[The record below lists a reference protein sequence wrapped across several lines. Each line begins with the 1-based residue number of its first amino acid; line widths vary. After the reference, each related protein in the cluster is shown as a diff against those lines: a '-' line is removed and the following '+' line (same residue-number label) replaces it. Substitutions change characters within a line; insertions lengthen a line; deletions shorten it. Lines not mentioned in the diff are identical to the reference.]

1 MIADFVVIES
11 KSTSEYFAVCVFQN
25 SSALRVYSLKKGQII
40 YEVDNDYQGEVGVA
54 GYMPKV

>member
-25 SSALRVYSLKKGQII
+25 SSALRVYSLKKG
-40 YEVDNDYQGEVGVA
+40 
-54 GYMPKV
+54 